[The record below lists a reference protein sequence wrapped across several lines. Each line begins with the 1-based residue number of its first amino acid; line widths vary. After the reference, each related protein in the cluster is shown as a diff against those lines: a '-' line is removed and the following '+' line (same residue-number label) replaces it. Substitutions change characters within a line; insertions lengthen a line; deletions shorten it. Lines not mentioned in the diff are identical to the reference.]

1 MERNRSFNL
10 PDGNIPFGTTIAVGG
25 NGKTLGL
32 KTNTNDAGVILL
44 GSGAVGNV
52 GSYLRASISAYNTS
66 IGTAGTYN
74 TVAGTDSTSVGV
86 TQDFDKSGLVVDL
99 SSAATV
105 IIKY

>member
-1 MERNRSFNL
+1 M
-10 PDGNIPFGTTIAVGG
+10 
-25 NGKTLGL
+25 
-32 KTNTNDAGVILL
+32 L

-52 GSYLRASISAYNTS
+52 GSYLRASISAYNTN
-66 IGTAGTYN
+66 IGTVGTYN
-74 TVAGTDSTSVGV
+74 TLAGADTTSVGV